1 MPVDI
6 EKSGDLVECYQSL
19 SDTLTHSLT
28 DSRIKSYLAC
38 LKRFQLFH
46 QVMGRYN
53 SVAAF
58 AELTERETEG
68 VINFRVGSLLKGSQ
82 HNIPAIVYF

>member
-1 MPVDI
+1 
-6 EKSGDLVECYQSL
+6 
-19 SDTLTHSLT
+19 
-28 DSRIKSYLAC
+28 
-38 LKRFQLFH
+38 
-46 QVMGRYN
+46 MGRYN

-68 VINFRVGSLLKGSQ
+68 DINFRAGSLLKGSQ